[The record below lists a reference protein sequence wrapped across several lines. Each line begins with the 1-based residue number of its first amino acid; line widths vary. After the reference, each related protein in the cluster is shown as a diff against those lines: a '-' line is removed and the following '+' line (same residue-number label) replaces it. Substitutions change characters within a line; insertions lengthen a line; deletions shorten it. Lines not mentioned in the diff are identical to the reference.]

1 MTYPGNP
8 ELSAQAQERV
18 MSAFRQAIAKIQDS
32 SFDEA
37 LIGLEF
43 VLRLDPAFTPGVALH
58 KQLAENPD
66 AIDLSEI
73 ISGLESP
80 DTDAINLLLI
90 EAVEDYN
97 QHNYFEAKE
106 KVERVLIDLPG
117 HPEAR
122 SLSTQIDD
130 ALKVETQVGQFLAQA
145 REALAD
151 SRPQDA
157 ANFVLMAQAL
167 DPHHSGIE
175 ATLAEIHRNAPQQH
189 NLGGSPIPRDSDSGF
204 SPPTEGSGV
213 NPGFP
218 APDGGAFQP
227 PPAPAQTEV
236 DSWDIEESSGGG
248 TFDPQPK
255 PADAGSFDF
264 GGDVSDL
271 FEASSDG
278 DGPPPWE
285 SDAKPPSADDSAV
298 ADDLLSRG
306 RAALEAGDPQEA
318 LHLLS
323 RILLIDPDNP
333 DVDALI
339 DRAREAIS
347 VMEQRLQS
355 SLSEAELAWDSGEPD
370 RARELVEE
378 ILQIE
383 PGNADALALRDR
395 IEQGKDEFPPP
406 LADEVEPS
414 PAPLADEQEAATS
427 SSEAFDAYLGDSGDL
442 DLPPVPEPPPQAA
455 APGVRLPVRWIILG
469 VGAIAIVLVGMWL
482 GSRFLPGGEDSEGDH
497 ARALNQRIEE
507 AQLLLDQGKGEEAL
521 ELLRS
526 FPAEEMDKP
535 RIEQH
540 IARIEKALIPPTPT
554 PIPESVE
561 RAKAL
566 LENGQWFEAFRAV
579 EADLEKFPED
589 TTLLNLRDQATA
601 VEPKI
606 AGLLSSV
613 ERRDFQTCVGTAEE
627 LVTKHP
633 EQEGLGALLD
643 TCLFNAA
650 LVQLRSYNLTSAR
663 RYLLQLEKRR
673 PDDAEVGRIIE
684 FISSYLNRPVD
695 MQLEIFVGS
704 LEFR

>member
-18 MSAFRQAIAKIQDS
+18 MSAFRQAIAKIQDG

-43 VLRLDPAFTPGVALH
+43 VLRLDPAFAPGVALH

-97 QHNYFEAKE
+97 QHNYLEAKE

-117 HPEAR
+117 HAEAR
-122 SLSTQIDD
+122 SLSAQIDD

-151 SRPQDA
+151 NRPQDA

-175 ATLAEIHRNAPQQH
+175 ATLEEIHRNAPQRH
-189 NLGGSPIPRDSDSGF
+189 EDIGGF
-204 SPPTEGSGV
+204 SPPTGA
-213 NPGFP
+213 PAAAQ
-218 APDGGAFQP
+218 APDAGFSTRVDDAFQP
-227 PPAPAQTEV
+227 PNPPERTEV
-236 DSWDIEESSGGG
+236 DSWDIEDSTDGAA
-248 TFDPQPK
+248 FDPGPK
-255 PADAGSFDF
+255 TADTDSFDF

-285 SDAKPPSADDSAV
+285 SAAQPPSADDSAV
-298 ADDLLSRG
+298 ADDLLTRG
-306 RAALEAGDPQEA
+306 RAALDAGDPQEA

-339 DRAREAIS
+339 DRARAAIS

-355 SLSEAELAWDSGEPD
+355 SLSEAELAWDSGDIEQ
-370 RARELVEE
+370 ARTLIDEL
-378 ILQIE
+378 LQID
-383 PGNADALALRDR
+383 PGNADALALKERF
-395 IEQGKDEFPPP
+395 EQGEEEPPP
-406 LADEVEPS
+406 PPPTEAELPTTTLS
-414 PAPLADEQEAATS
+414 DEQYVAAS
-427 SSEAFDAYLGDSGDL
+427 SSEAFDEFLGDSGEL
-442 DLPPVPEPPPQAA
+442 DLPPVPEPPPKT
-455 APGVRLPVRWIILG
+455 PTSGFRLPIRWVVLG
-469 VGAIAIVLVGMWL
+469 AGALAIVLAGMWL
-482 GSRFLPGGEDSEGDH
+482 GSRFLPGGDSDEEH
-497 ARALNQRIEE
+497 LRALDQRIEE
-507 AQLLLDQGKGEEAL
+507 AQLLFDQGKGEEAI

-526 FPAEEMDKP
+526 FPAEDVDRQ
-535 RIEQH
+535 RIKQH
-540 IARIEKALIPPTPT
+540 IARFEKALIPPTPT

-566 LENGQWFEAFRAV
+566 LENGQWFEAYQV
-579 EADLEKFPED
+579 VTADLSKFPED
-589 TTLLNLRDQATA
+589 AGLLNLREQATTVEPRIVGLSSA
-601 VEPKI
+601 VEKH
-606 AGLLSSV
+606 
-613 ERRDFQTCVGTAEE
+613 DFQTCVGIAQD
-627 LVTKHP
+627 LVAKHP
-633 EQEGLGALLD
+633 EQEGLDPILD
-643 TCLFNAA
+643 ACLFNAA
-650 LVQLRSYNLTSAR
+650 LVQLRSYNLTAAR
-663 RYLLQLEKRR
+663 RYLLQLEERR
-673 PDDAEVGRIIE
+673 PDDPEVSRIVE